1 MRSCFAT
8 GRRQQ
13 LQFRQEAQV
22 SMGPCVILVGSAGS
36 GMLADDLHSAG
47 MRLGQRMGEGDATPR
62 DLGADRVSNLERF
75 G

>member
-36 GMLADDLHSAG
+36 GMLADDLRSAG
-47 MRLGQRMGEGDATPR
+47 MCMGQRMGEGDATAG
-62 DLGADRVSNLERF
+62 DLRADCVRKLERF